1 MVKSLF
7 TLELWCVSWMG
18 TTALKAELDQIG
30 QNTIKMNCF
39 SQRSVTHIYN
49 EPVDIKRGKGNIAGG
64 IFYQQRR
71 VIW

>member
-1 MVKSLF
+1 
-7 TLELWCVSWMG
+7 MG
-18 TTALKAELDQIG
+18 TTALKAELDQIV

-71 VIW
+71 VI